1 VLTTE
6 SLTIRSAVSA
16 CTIKNASGN
25 RKEWPVSESDRA
37 HWVAWVRQLAEGD
50 EDVATEFWNLF
61 GSRIRALAD
70 KNLTGN
76 LHRRVE
82 PDDIANSACRTFLRR
97 AKSGHFD
104 LPDSESLWRLM
115 CVITLAKT
123 SAYARY
129 HFAQKR
135 GIQRE
140 RSIHAGDGTA
150 RRPIVELVASK
161 SPTPEEIVDF
171 RDQFLHL
178 MTSFDAESQQIVQLK
193 LEQHTNAN
201 IAEQMGCAER
211 TVRRKIKR
219 VQATLE
225 DAVTQAIA

>member
-1 VLTTE
+1 
-6 SLTIRSAVSA
+6 
-16 CTIKNASGN
+16 
-25 RKEWPVSESDRA
+25 VSESDRA

-97 AKSGHFD
+97 AKSSQFD

-115 CVITLAKT
+115 CAITIAKT

-140 RSIHAGDGTA
+140 RSTHAGEGTA
-150 RRPIVELVASK
+150 SRHIVELAASK
-161 SPTPEEIVDF
+161 SPSPEDIVDF
-171 RDQFLHL
+171 QDQFLHL
-178 MTSFDAESQQIVQLK
+178 MTSFDAESQQIVQMK

>member
-1 VLTTE
+1 MAYNTN
-6 SLTIRSAVSA
+6 SLLWLAQS
-16 CTIKNASGN
+16 NPASDV
-25 RKEWPVSESDRA
+25 RREWPVSESDRA
-37 HWVAWVRQLAEGD
+37 HWAAWVRQLADGD
-50 EDVATEFWNLF
+50 EQVTTDYWNLF

-70 KNLTGN
+70 NNLTGN

-97 AKSGHFD
+97 AKAGQFA

-115 CVITLAKT
+115 CTITLAKT

-129 HFAQKR
+129 HLAQKR

-140 RSIHAGDGTA
+140 SSTQAGSGA
-150 RRPIVELVASK
+150 LSRPVVESLASK
-161 SPTPEEIVDF
+161 TPSPEEIVDF
-171 RDQFLHL
+171 QDQFLHL
-178 MTSFDAESQQIVQLK
+178 MNSFDAESQQIVHLK
-193 LEQHTNAN
+193 LEQHTNAH

-211 TVRRKIKR
+211 TVRRKIKQ

-225 DAVTQAIA
+225 DSVKQAVA